1 MNLGGRMMPGQRV
14 TEEFGFRR
22 YLVVSTLLMAAT
34 LVAAPFVSAAAL
46 TSVVTDPVGDA
57 MRTPGIVG
65 PSYLDI
71 VKASI
76 TLSHGQLVFV
86 MDLAAPKPNTPP
98 LHPPEAPLT
107 AWAGQPNTDPPK
119 QGCAFPEG
127 P

>member
-46 TSVVTDPVGDA
+46 PSGVTDPGGDA
-57 MRTPGIVG
+57 MRTPGSVG

-71 VKASI
+71 AKASLP
-76 TLSHGQLVFV
+76 LSHGQLVFV
-86 MDLAAPKPNTPP
+86 MDLAAPQPNTPP
-98 LHPPEAPLT
+98 PL
-107 AWAGQPNTDPPK
+107 P
-119 QGCAFPEG
+119 
-127 P
+127 